1 MKPLN
6 GDIWVITLIGSN
18 MSSKFFGNKL
28 VPGDTAKGKSKVKG
42 SSQGPK
48 RVNQV
53 KKAGRGK

>member
-1 MKPLN
+1 MKPRN
-6 GDIWVITLIGSN
+6 GDIWVIILTGSN

-28 VPGDTAKGKSKVKG
+28 APGDTAKGKSKVK
-42 SSQGPK
+42 SSNQGTK

>member
-1 MKPLN
+1 
-6 GDIWVITLIGSN
+6 

>member
-1 MKPLN
+1 MKPQN
-6 GDIWVITLIGSN
+6 GDIWVITLTGNN

-28 VPGDTAKGKSKVKG
+28 VPGTPAKGKGKVKG